1 MSAVI
6 SPVGKFSTYY
16 IQYFTAYCFSYLS
29 LVGYMASIFG
39 SNVPNNIVIKIL
51 SYLPFVSP
59 TLMPGRLAMEMS
71 TLTQAYIALALQL
84 VALVFVAK
92 FGEHIYAK
100 NVLSY
105 SDEKIF
111 KQFIQNLKK

>member
-1 MSAVI
+1 MRKNQNYTGDFKVKVA
-6 SPVGKFSTYY
+6 
-16 IQYFTAYCFSYLS
+16 
-29 LVGYMASIFG
+29 
-39 SNVPNNIVIKIL
+39 
-51 SYLPFVSP
+51 
-59 TLMPGRLAMEMS
+59 
-71 TLTQAYIALALQL
+71 QAYIALALQL